1 MSASRH
7 MMAAIAIFAAGCL
20 LATSWAAERGGAGI
34 KSTGPDM
41 PHASTEESPFGG
53 PPPMKRGKKNSV
65 ICRTEPGD
73 CTIKPSQPIG
83 TPCSCPKQGGGAVKG
98 VVVE

>member
-1 MSASRH
+1 
-7 MMAAIAIFAAGCL
+7 
-20 LATSWAAERGGAGI
+20 
-34 KSTGPDM
+34 
-41 PHASTEESPFGG
+41 
-53 PPPMKRGKKNSV
+53 V

-73 CTIKPSQPIG
+73 CAIKPSQPIG